1 MRSSCFPDALLEN
14 KIILTFITGAFT
26 NSGIKRV
33 WVEWQFFH
41 PKELSA
47 FQKQEGHSVT
57 SA

>member
-1 MRSSCFPDALLEN
+1 MRPSCFPDALLEN

-33 WVEWQFFH
+33 SVEWQSFH

-47 FQKQEGHSVT
+47 FQKQEGHSAT
-57 SA
+57 SL